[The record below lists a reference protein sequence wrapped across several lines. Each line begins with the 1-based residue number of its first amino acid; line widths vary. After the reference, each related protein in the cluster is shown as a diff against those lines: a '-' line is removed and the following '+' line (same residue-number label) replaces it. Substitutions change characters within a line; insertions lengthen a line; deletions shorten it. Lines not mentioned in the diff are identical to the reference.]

1 MQNFLQLVF
10 KSRYTLL
17 VSVLLVYVLVVVV
30 EGLVTGREA
39 VIIDFENPYFDM
51 RINDLEEL
59 IDGYEDR

>member
-59 IDGYEDR
+59 IEGYEDR